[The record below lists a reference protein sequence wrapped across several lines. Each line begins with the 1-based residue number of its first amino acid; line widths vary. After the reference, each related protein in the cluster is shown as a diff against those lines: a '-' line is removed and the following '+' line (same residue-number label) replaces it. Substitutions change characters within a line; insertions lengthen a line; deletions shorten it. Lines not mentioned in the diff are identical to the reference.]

1 MVIYL
6 LKVDVFNV
14 LNISP
19 VKRQS
24 HEGELRQLPLSVVL
38 ILHQLKALSWP
49 DPQISLKLLLD

>member
-24 HEGELRQLPLSVVL
+24 HEGELRQLTLSVFL
-38 ILHQLKALSWP
+38 ILHQFKPLSWP
-49 DPQISLKLLLD
+49 DPQISFNYS

>member
-6 LKVDVFNV
+6 LKVDVFDV

-24 HEGELRQLPLSVVL
+24 HEGELQET
-38 ILHQLKALSWP
+38 P
-49 DPQISLKLLLD
+49 D